1 MPLAMVTS
9 LLSFCSWLYWG
20 RHHSQPEASKG
31 RKLGARILHHCVD
44 ISLTWAP
51 SWALPG
57 SPNPC
62 PLCGFQALIDHPWLM
77 DNSDSS
83 WQIVALLVICTVM
96 SSTVHLVTHLCLTLY
111 DPMAYGHGILEG
123 VAMPPPGVLPGS
135 GTEPVS
141 PALQAD
147 SLLLSHQEKPSI
159 STGAPQTSKEPSGVC
174 VRVCMYST
182 SPHTHPSFLRCRNH
196 VNQSFPGL
204 AYC

>member
-1 MPLAMVTS
+1 
-9 LLSFCSWLYWG
+9 
-20 RHHSQPEASKG
+20 
-31 RKLGARILHHCVD
+31 
-44 ISLTWAP
+44 
-51 SWALPG
+51 
-57 SPNPC
+57 
-62 PLCGFQALIDHPWLM
+62 M

-83 WQIVALLVICTVM
+83 WQIVALLVTCTVM

-111 DPMAYGHGILEG
+111 DPMAYGHGILQARILEG

-147 SLLLSHQEKPSI
+147 SLLLSHQEKPAI
-159 STGAPQTSKEPSGVC
+159 SAGAPQTSKEPSGVC
-174 VRVCMYST
+174 VHVYMYST
-182 SPHTHPSFLRCRNH
+182 SPHMLPSFLRCRNH